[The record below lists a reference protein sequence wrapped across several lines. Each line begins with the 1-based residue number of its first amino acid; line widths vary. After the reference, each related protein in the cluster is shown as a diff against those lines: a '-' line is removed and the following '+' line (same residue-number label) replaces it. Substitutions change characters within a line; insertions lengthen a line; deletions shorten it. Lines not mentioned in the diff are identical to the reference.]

1 MEIDFTNGLLR
12 EDLKKFI
19 LPHLKLRWD
28 MLMLVEKGTC
38 KIIRGKDGK
47 PFELHEGEI
56 ALLPANNEIYR
67 EAITPLTFY
76 QFSFNTTQDH
86 PFYKAA
92 LSKKIVLPKEQMTAI
107 FQGLRLAYPI
117 INNSELIEHYISY
130 IFSQNYLFGNSGNK
144 NAKILSKEVTST
156 IRYLNQHLDEKI
168 DIDLLAARVYLSH
181 SALIWKFK
189 QELNTTPSQYL
200 IHLRL
205 RYAKHLL
212 INTDHSITQISELCG
227 YSNPFY
233 FTNAFRKYTGKNPT
247 SFREHHLKNVKI
259 TRI

>member
-12 EDLKKFI
+12 EDLKAFL
-19 LPHLKLRWD
+19 LPRLQLRWD
-28 MLMLVEKGTC
+28 MIMLVEKGTC
-38 KIIRGKDGK
+38 RIVCGKGGK

-92 LSKKIVLPKEQMTAI
+92 LSKKITLPKEQMSAI
-107 FQGLRLAYPI
+107 FQGLKRAYPI
-117 INNSELIEHYISY
+117 INNSELIENYIAY
-130 IFSQNYLFGNSGNK
+130 IFAQNYLFGNSGNK
-144 NAKILSKEVTST
+144 NGKTLSKEVTDT
-156 IRYLNQHLDEKI
+156 IRYLNLNLSEKI
-168 DIDLLAARVYLSH
+168 DMDFLAARVYLSH

-212 INTDHSITQISELCG
+212 INTDYSITNISELCG

-247 SFREHHLKNVKI
+247 SFREHHLKDVKI
-259 TRI
+259 THI